1 MFTKYIQ
8 DSNHRTI
15 QLSKMI
21 DGYRLLEIKYR
32 SILSCA
38 RHMFSIA
45 ITCIEHFISLKE
57 GQKKIEDLDNDI
69 QSYKKEIGK
78 YHKIIMSDSWTNEN
92 ILINGAIIEE
102 HKKNLNL
109 L

>member
-1 MFTKYIQ
+1 
-8 DSNHRTI
+8 
-15 QLSKMI
+15 MI

-45 ITCIEHFISLKE
+45 ITCVEHFIALKE

-69 QSYKKEIGK
+69 QNYKKEIGK

-92 ILINGAIIEE
+92 ILINIIIS
-102 HKKNLNL
+102 KSQRFTNQSRFKNQFC
-109 L
+109 